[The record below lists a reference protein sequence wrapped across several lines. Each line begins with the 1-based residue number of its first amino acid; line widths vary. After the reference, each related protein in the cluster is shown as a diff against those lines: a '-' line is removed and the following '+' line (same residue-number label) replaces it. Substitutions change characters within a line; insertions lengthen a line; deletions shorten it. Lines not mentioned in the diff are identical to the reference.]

1 MKLHRLEIRNIAS
14 LENAVV
20 DFDAEP
26 IAGADVFLIT
36 GPTGAGKS
44 TILDAISIALYG
56 RVPRLGSVRRNG
68 DDFDNVS
75 FNDVRQVLRQG
86 TGKGEINLTF
96 DGNDGCFYESH
107 WTVRRA
113 HDKPDRNFQNVEWTL
128 VCNGDKSSALTK
140 SKDIQPAIVKAL
152 GFDYDQFV
160 RTSMLA
166 QGEFTRF
173 LKAGDSEKSEIL
185 TKLTRTE
192 IYSDIGRRI
201 FEITKEKKAEY
212 DRLQAMIEGEHLL
225 SDDERKQMD
234 EDSGQIAGVIAEI
247 QKDLNVLSV
256 RLRWLGQWNMVEK
269 QAENAR
275 KNLEVAT
282 EAAARKEISEL
293 RDTVAAWHAT
303 ATPRKLLSDISLVDT
318 EINDATKAIAILKEE
333 YSRLSGAFEI
343 RKEEAARKKSEV
355 DAVANLCASLEW
367 QTPAF
372 ARYEEIILLLD
383 AIARSRERCAKENRD
398 LSAAEKQRADDSAT
412 VSKRKETLAA
422 TEKKLEEAGAA
433 VAEADKKV
441 RQYDINAL
449 VTRQKDL
456 QETIN
461 RCNNLKTA
469 VERLAAGRE
478 ALLQKQQEAA
488 NEAQGISV
496 KEEALPLLQ
505 KAREAAA
512 SRSRNSEDLFKVLDF
527 SHQRW
532 ASVARAGLALGCKC
546 PVCLQTV
553 EIMPPIEET
562 LVEQWRLAAR
572 KAEDDRKALED
583 ASKSLGEAEADLNAR
598 KKEYGRRMAEIEK
611 DTAELQSEEKSIAAI
626 AASLGLD
633 QKVSGEAV
641 DKMMYELQHSIVGV
655 SERVA
660 GYSSAAEVLK
670 KAQKLYNDRMAAVQ
684 TAQNELHKADTAL
697 RVAEGQIESCRA
709 AADNAAKEADVAA
722 EKLRN
727 ITELKDWELKAGR
740 MFVSVGD
747 FKNYF
752 TAAKHSSDL
761 ASRNR
766 EALRAEN
773 LRLSVN
779 VRTLQGVLDSILS
792 CRPEFENVASVPAK
806 VKDIDG
812 ALARLSSRVV
822 AENVAL
828 MTAKAKRTRYSA
840 DYEMFLNENPL
851 FDSEYIRR
859 LYLIPQDVVAEYE
872 KRLREVDDTLL
883 KARTDQASIQRQRAA
898 LMESRPD
905 IREEESIESLE
916 SESKVLSGKAAEL
929 HSRRGGILARL
940 KQNEETLQRVAGLK
954 TEVEKAREEWVKWG
968 VLNEHFGSA
977 TGDKFNRIAQS
988 FVLRSLLE
996 RANTH
1001 LARLSK
1007 RYRLRGVDGQYIILL
1022 EDAEN
1027 DYRCRPVVTGSGGET
1042 FLVSL
1047 SLALALAGEGRDVAA
1062 DILFIDEG
1070 FGTLSGGPLQRAVA
1084 LLRSLHSD
1092 SHKQVGIISHVE
1104 ELKSEI
1110 PVQIQV
1116 IPDVAGASSR
1126 VEVRKLGE
1134 A

>member
-128 VCNGDKSSALTK
+128 VCNRDESSALTK

-173 LKAGDSEKSEIL
+173 LRAGDSEKSEIL

-201 FEITKEKKAEY
+201 FEITKEKKEEY
-212 DRLQAMIEGEHLL
+212 NRLQATIEGEHLL

-234 EDSGQIAGVIAEI
+234 EESGCIACEIAEF
-247 QKDLNVLSV
+247 QKDLNALSV

-269 QAENAR
+269 QAETAE
-275 KNLEVAT
+275 KNLVAAS
-282 EAAARKEISEL
+282 EAAATEEVAAL
-293 RDTVAAWHAT
+293 RDTVAAWHDT
-303 ATPRKLLSDISLVDT
+303 ATPRKLLGDISLVDT
-318 EINDATKAIAILKEE
+318 EIADSTKAIGILKEE

-355 DAVANLCASLEW
+355 DAAVNLCASLEW
-367 QTPAF
+367 QNPAF

-383 AIARSRERCAKENRD
+383 AITKSRERCAKENRD
-398 LSAAEKQRADDSAT
+398 LEVAVKQRAAHAET
-412 VSKRKETLAA
+412 VAKRRKVVAETM
-422 TEKKLEEAGAA
+422 KKLEEAGSA

-449 VTRQKDL
+449 IARQKDL
-456 QETIN
+456 QERFN
-461 RCNNLKTA
+461 RCNNLKAAMDRVGTA
-469 VERLAAGRE
+469 HGT
-478 ALLQKQQEAA
+478 LLRKQQDAAKEAR
-488 NEAQGISV
+488 EISV
-496 KEEALPLLQ
+496 RENNLPMLQ

-512 SRSRNSEDLFKVLDF
+512 ERSRNSDDLFKVLDF

-532 ASVARAGLALGCKC
+532 ASVARAGLAQGCKC

-553 EIMPPIEET
+553 EIMPPIEDT

-611 DTAELQSEEKSIAAI
+611 DTAELHSEEKSIAAI

-641 DKMMYELQHSIVGV
+641 DKMMHELQHSIAGV

-670 KAQKLYNDRMAAVQ
+670 KVQKLYNDSMATVQ

-727 ITELKDWELKAGR
+727 ITELKDWELKARR

-761 ASRNR
+761 ASRNL

-773 LRLSVN
+773 LLMAENLRS
-779 VRTLQGVLDSILS
+779 LQATVDSILS
-792 CRPEFENVASVPAK
+792 CRSEFEDVAPIPAR

-812 ALARLSSRVV
+812 ALSRLSSRVI
-822 AENVAL
+822 AENAAL
-828 MTAKAKRTRYSA
+828 TTAKAKKNRYSA
-840 DYEMFLNENPL
+840 DYEIFLKENPQI
-851 FDSEYIRR
+851 DSESIRR
-859 LYLIPQDVVAEYE
+859 LYLIKPEEVAGHE
-872 KRLREVDDTLL
+872 KRLREIDDALL
-883 KARTDQASIQRQRAA
+883 KAHTDEASIRRQRAA

-905 IREEESIESLE
+905 IREGETVESLE
-916 SESKVLSGKAAEL
+916 SESKALSGHIAEL

-954 TEVEKAREEWVKWG
+954 AEVEKARDEWNRWD

-1116 IPDVAGASSR
+1116 IPDVAGAASR

>member
-128 VCNGDKSSALTK
+128 VCNGDESSALTK

-201 FEITKEKKAEY
+201 FEITKEKKEEY
-212 DRLQAMIEGEHLL
+212 NRLQATIEGEHLL

-234 EDSGQIAGVIAEI
+234 DESGRIAGEIAEI
-247 QKDLNVLSV
+247 QKDLNALSV

-269 QAENAR
+269 QAEDAR
-275 KNLEVAT
+275 KNLEIAT
-282 EAAARKEISEL
+282 EAAATKEIADL

-303 ATPRKLLSDISLVDT
+303 ATPRKLLGDISLVDT

-355 DAVANLCASLEW
+355 DAAANFCASLDW
-367 QTPAF
+367 QNPAF

-383 AIARSRERCAKENRD
+383 AIARSRERFAKENRD

-412 VSKRKETLAA
+412 VSKRKETLADA
-422 TEKKLEEAGAA
+422 EKKLEESRTA

-441 RQYDINAL
+441 RLYDINAL
-449 VTRQKDL
+449 MARQKDL
-456 QETIN
+456 QERIN

-469 VERLAAGRE
+469 MERLAAGRE
-478 ALLQKQQEAA
+478 ALQQKQLDAA
-488 NEAQGISV
+488 NEAREISA
-496 KEEALPLLQ
+496 KEETLPLLR
-505 KAREAAA
+505 KAREEA
-512 SRSRNSEDLFKVLDF
+512 SVRSRNSDDLFKVLDF
-527 SHQRW
+527 SHQHW
-532 ASVARAGLALGCKC
+532 ASVARAGLTQGCTC

-553 EIMPPIEET
+553 EIMPPIEDI

-583 ASKSLGEAEADLNAR
+583 ASKSLGDAEADVNAR
-598 KKEYGRRMAEIEK
+598 KKEYGRRLAEIEK
-611 DTAELQSEEKSIAAI
+611 DTAELQSDEKAI
-626 AASLGLD
+626 AALAETLGLNRNVTD
-633 QKVSGEAV
+633 EAV
-641 DKMMYELQHSIVGV
+641 GKMAQELEQNIAGV

-670 KAQKLYNDRMAAVQ
+670 KAQKLYNDRMATVQ

-709 AADNAAKEADVAA
+709 AADNAAKEADIAA

-740 MFVSVGD
+740 MFVSAGD

-752 TAAKHSSDL
+752 TASKHSYDI
-761 ASRNR
+761 ASRNL
-766 EALRAEN
+766 EALSAEN

-779 VRTLQGVLDSILS
+779 VRTLQGMLDSILS
-792 CRPEFENVASVPAK
+792 CCPEFENIASVPAK

-812 ALARLSSRVV
+812 ALSRLSSRVI
-822 AENVAL
+822 AENAAL
-828 MTAKAKRTRYSA
+828 TTAKAKKNRYSA
-840 DYEMFLNENPL
+840 DYEIFLKENPQ
-851 FDSEYIRR
+851 FDSESIRR
-859 LYLIPQDVVAEYE
+859 LYLIKPEEVAGHE
-872 KRLREVDDTLL
+872 KRLREIDDALL
-883 KARTDQASIQRQRAA
+883 KAHTDQASIRRQRAA

-905 IREEESIESLE
+905 IREGETVESLE
-916 SESKVLSGKAAEL
+916 SESKALSGHIAEL

-954 TEVEKAREEWVKWG
+954 AEVEKARDEWNRWD

-1116 IPDVAGASSR
+1116 IPDVAGAASR